1 MSKTF
6 SGKIIIAILEKHFGF
21 VRVSQKGSHVK
32 LGKIS
37 HGVQVTTIV
46 PNHKE
51 IQAGTLHGVLE
62 LAGINKKDFLKVA
75 KR

>member
-6 SGKIIIAILEKHFGF
+6 SGKIVIKILEKYFGF
-21 VRVSQKGSHVK
+21 VQVSQKGSHVK
-32 LGKIS
+32 LEKFLDGEKL
-37 HGVQVTTIV
+37 VTIV

-51 IQAGTLHGVLE
+51 IQTGTLLGILE
-62 LAGINKKDFLKVA
+62 LAKVDKKDFLKVA